1 MLKDISTS
9 NTELFP
15 LTQEELHG
23 ILSTALSRGGEY
35 ADIFLEDTRISSLE
49 LQDGTV
55 SQAQQLMLYGAGI
68 RVLQGTQTG
77 YAYTMDLSP
86 KAMHQAARFAGSIH
100 SSGKSAEIPALK
112 PRPILTPETP
122 MLEPDASKD
131 ILLSINQRAHEIS
144 PLVVRVKATIAQRMQ
159 NIQFVNSEGKGFSD
173 RRPRTTLFISVVV
186 QKDGKTQMGF
196 GSRMYQRGMYC
207 VA

>member
-77 YAYTMDLSP
+77 YAYT
-86 KAMHQAARFAGSIH
+86 
-100 SSGKSAEIPALK
+100 IP
-112 PRPILTPETP
+112 LT
-122 MLEPDASKD
+122 
-131 ILLSINQRAHEIS
+131 
-144 PLVVRVKATIAQRMQ
+144 
-159 NIQFVNSEGKGFSD
+159 
-173 RRPRTTLFISVVV
+173 
-186 QKDGKTQMGF
+186 
-196 GSRMYQRGMYC
+196 
-207 VA
+207 